1 MCIRDSPDA
10 HRSASPEEV
19 VQFYF
24 AALIGK
30 KGFTCSYDVLQL
42 PFGDAESSFG
52 INLGTTTVINFAHAH
67 DLAIQY
73 WTVNAEKDM
82 EYLAS
87 VGADALITD
96 YPDRAAK
103 ILSGLR

>member
-1 MCIRDSPDA
+1 MSFRNQKWAKTRVPEGL
-10 HRSASPEEV
+10 RSS
-19 VQFYF
+19 
-24 AALIGK
+24 
-30 KGFTCSYDVLQL
+30 SLQL

-73 WTVNAEKDM
+73 WTVNAEEDM
-82 EYLAS
+82 AYLAS

-96 YPDRAAK
+96 YPDRAAQV
-103 ILSGLR
+103 LHTR